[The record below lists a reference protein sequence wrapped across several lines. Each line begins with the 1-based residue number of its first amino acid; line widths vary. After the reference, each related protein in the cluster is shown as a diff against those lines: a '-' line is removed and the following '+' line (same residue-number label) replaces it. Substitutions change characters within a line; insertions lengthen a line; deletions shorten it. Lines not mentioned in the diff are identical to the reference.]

1 MSCNCH
7 KTGVAAAADPIGPD
21 GKPIKKKPCSP
32 CEAAARAIVS
42 ATPGY
47 SGVPLPPR
55 YVGAPRRVAGA
66 SEDLLTIQAFL
77 QTLSTSV
84 APTEPA
90 LSQAQAAA
98 GDLSVQLAVAQAA
111 PRSIS
116 VGLMIVGAVA
126 VGAGAAYLLS
136 GKSRR

>member
-7 KTGVAAAADPIGPD
+7 GPKGVAAADPIGPD
-21 GKPIKKKPCSP
+21 GKPLKKKPCSP

-55 YVGAPRRVAGA
+55 LVGASSRRPN
-66 SEDLLTIQAFL
+66 EDLLTVQAFL
-77 QTLSTSV
+77 QTLSVSTP
-84 APTEPA
+84 PTEPA